1 MYNVYMINQTTYN
14 KYIVQY
20 IYKINDYLLG
30 KLPGEDFSHHRFW
43 NRPILGEVE
52 HVKDLGNDGVII
64 FGRDSQ
70 EKKASE
76 QQERGVTR
84 QERGQDQ
91 LSMST
96 F

>member
-52 HVKDLGNDGVII
+52 HVKDLGNDCVII
-64 FGRDSQ
+64 FGTIKDL
-70 EKKASE
+70 EKEILRKRKL
-76 QQERGVTR
+76 QHNRKGV
-84 QERGQDQ
+84 
-91 LSMST
+91 
-96 F
+96 